1 MRYALLAA
9 ISAALLSTTAFAQ
22 ESAPQP
28 QRQHQRSY
36 APVAA
41 PSSPANRAFPQGTI
55 DREQGTPSS
64 SLTEEDRLF
73 LMQGDR
79 GLGNG

>member
-1 MRYALLAA
+1 MRYAIFAA
-9 ISAALLSTTAFAQ
+9 ISAALLSTSAFAQ
-22 ESAPQP
+22 DASSTTKPQNH
-28 QRQHQRSY
+28 RAY

-41 PSSPANRAFPQGTI
+41 PATPATTAFPSQQIDRKHESSP
-55 DREQGTPSS
+55 
-64 SLTEEDRLF
+64 SLSQEDRLF